1 MLPLQEATSI
11 DNLLSVLWN
20 DGPIVP
26 DDDDD
31 DSDDEDWDEE
41 TDESD
46 TDDDLLSR
54 EPVLL
59 LS

>member
-1 MLPLQEATSI
+1 MMQSGQGP
-11 DNLLSVLWN
+11 LSVLWN

-26 DDDDD
+26 DDD
-31 DSDDEDWDEE
+31 EDWDDE

-46 TDDDLLSR
+46 TDDDWLSR

-59 LS
+59 LSWVVYKKG